1 MISILVVGVKRS
13 NRNCE
18 PALRPA
24 HVAKRLV
31 ELGKVP
37 RTDSGL
43 LVALADGLPDVVVP
57 DGDAETSRVVARAG
71 VSLELRERLGG
82 EVNDRDGT
90 GGVAGIPDE
99 ERSLGEGELV
109 AAGVL
114 DGDLL
119 AAERG
124 GVEVHRRG
132 AELGKRL
139 ARRSVELAVRN
150 AAVDAR
156 SLGPVGRERVVVAAE
171 RVGQVV
177 VPRKG

>member
-1 MISILVVGVKRS
+1 
-13 NRNCE
+13 
-18 PALRPA
+18 LRPA

-132 AELGKRL
+132 VDGDDTVGAELGKRL